1 LHRRKSGGGFAIEYH
16 VGLDAVIPLPE
27 IDVSLA
33 LADLYDRVEF
43 A

>member
-1 LHRRKSGGGFAIEYH
+1 LSGFAIEH
-16 VGLDAVIPLPE
+16 PVDLDAVIPLLE
-27 IDVSLA
+27 IEASLA